1 MRWGERSKAFE
12 FTSVISETENKVAL
26 LQRSVLGTS
35 QTSGYNSE
43 IFTLFIFSIG
53 VNFFRIVT
61 LRFKK

>member
-12 FTSVISETENKVAL
+12 CTSVISETENKVAL
-26 LQRSVLGTS
+26 LQRSVLGTR

>member
-1 MRWGERSKAFE
+1 MRRGERSKAFE

-26 LQRSVLGTS
+26 LQRSVLGTR

-43 IFTLFIFSIG
+43 IFALFIFSIG

-61 LRFKK
+61 LRFQK